1 MELSLK
7 EFRNQITENLTYILW
22 KQWAA
27 LGIAT
32 HIPEE
37 KKRIIDLEPLLI
49 ATFILKE
56 EDKRLFSYSLE
67 WLLKNH
73 KWVNLSRL
81 KRLEKILISLEKKEN
96 TNYISELIKDIK
108 NGKVPGKIKNS
119 LNLLDNRGIISDIK
133 IRKPAL
139 LQLMLRGL
147 FGINARVEITIYLLS
162 GKWGS
167 SLGIAEEIFYDQKI
181 VYRILENWR
190 KTGIVEKIRGKDYYM
205 ARIREWERLLNIGWL
220 PAYLNWG
227 RFFEVSLKIHQHLSI
242 KPWMVNQYLLSSLFR
257 DVYDKIKPIAESL
270 DEKLPSPELYK
281 GEEFFEPFAEKLLS
295 ICRKIKNE

>member
-1 MELSLK
+1 M
-7 EFRNQITENLTYILW
+7 
-22 KQWAA
+22 
-27 LGIAT
+27 
-32 HIPEE
+32 
-37 KKRIIDLEPLLI
+37 
-49 ATFILKE
+49 
-56 EDKRLFSYSLE
+56 
-67 WLLKNH
+67 
-73 KWVNLSRL
+73 
-81 KRLEKILISLEKKEN
+81 EKIFIPLEKKGN

-108 NGKVPGKIKNS
+108 NGKVPEKIKNS
-119 LNLLDNRGIISDIK
+119 LNLLGNRGIISDIK

-205 ARIREWERLLNIGWL
+205 ARIREWERLLYIGWL

-295 ICRKIKNE
+295 ICRKLKNE

>member
-32 HIPEE
+32 YIPEE
-37 KKRIIDLEPLLI
+37 EKRIIDLEPLLI
-49 ATFILKE
+49 ATFILQE
-56 EDKRLFSYSLE
+56 EDKRLFSSSLE

-96 TNYISELIKDIK
+96 TNYISELIKGIK
-108 NGKVPGKIKNS
+108 NGKVPEKIKNS
-119 LNLLDNRGIISDIK
+119 LNPLDHRKVTPDIK

-139 LQLMLRGL
+139 LQLMLRRL

-190 KTGIVEKIRGKDYYM
+190 KAGIVEKMRGKDYYM

-242 KPWMVNQYLLSSLFR
+242 KLWEENQYLLSSLFR
-257 DVYDKIKPIAESL
+257 GVYDRIKPVAESL
-270 DEKLPSPELYK
+270 NEKLPPPELYK
-281 GEEFFEPFAEKLLS
+281 GEEFFTPFAKTLLS
-295 ICRKIKNE
+295 ICRKLKNE

>member
-7 EFRNQITENLTYILW
+7 EFKNQITECLTYILW
-22 KQWAA
+22 KRWAA

-32 HIPEE
+32 YIPEE
-37 KKRIIDLEPLLI
+37 MKRMIDLEPLLI
-49 ATFILKE
+49 AAFILKE
-56 EDKRLFSYSLE
+56 EDKRLFSSSLE

-81 KRLEKILISLEKKEN
+81 KRMENIFILPEKKEN
-96 TNYISELIKDIK
+96 TNYISELIKDTK
-108 NGKVPGKIKNS
+108 SGKVPEKIKNS
-119 LNLLDNRGIISDIK
+119 LDRLDNRAVVSDIK

-147 FGINARVEITIYLLS
+147 FGINARVEIIIYLLS
-162 GKWGS
+162 GKQGS
-167 SLGIAEEIFYDQKI
+167 SLSIAEEIFYDQKI

-190 KTGIVEKIRGKDYYM
+190 KAGIVEKIRGKDYYM
-205 ARIREWERLLNIGWL
+205 TGVKEWKQVLNIGKL

-242 KPWMVNQYLLSSLFR
+242 KLWEENQYLLSSLFR
-257 DVYDKIKPIAESL
+257 GVYDRIKPVAESL
-270 DEKLPSPELYK
+270 NEKLPPPELYK
-281 GEEFFEPFAEKLLS
+281 GEEFFTPFAKTLLS
-295 ICRKIKNE
+295 ICRKLKNE